1 MNQIEKEYQSKA
13 ARPGDPPL
21 LNAATAIQFI
31 DECLTRGIEVLGF
44 DAFRMLPDERLQPLL
59 EDTLDF
65 EWQHLNGLTYSE
77 KLQLAKSIVERRV
90 GTDIVFEI
98 VVKDEPPLSG

>member
-1 MNQIEKEYQSKA
+1 MNQIERKYQSKA
-13 ARPGDPPL
+13 ARPGDPPR

-31 DECLTRGIEVLGF
+31 DECSTRGIEVLGF
-44 DAFRMLPDERLQPLL
+44 DAFRMLLDGRLQPLL

-65 EWQHLNGLTYSE
+65 DWQHRNELTYSE

-98 VVKDEPPLSG
+98 VLKDEPH